1 MKLFVRISVI
11 ILAGAGIVLSIFPVA
26 WLPPL
31 SDIRYKGWAGI
42 AGAVLI
48 LFLPSLVRPSEK
60 NLDFNRKSQAA
71 DLFQSL
77 LIFVFIGN
85 ALGGLGLYK
94 LHNYGFEFDKVLHFF
109 TPFLGVVIIS
119 FVLSGRWGIRR
130 TRAIPIALV
139 IIIGLGIAWEIYE
152 VLVDFLFKTH
162 ISGAYGLNVSR
173 DTKFDLLFDILGSAS
188 GAIASVYF
196 WQYFSGTANI
206 NKIKIIK
213 GVISA
218 LILAIAIG
226 FYAAYMKM

>member
-1 MKLFVRISVI
+1 MKLFVKISVI
-11 ILAGAGIVLSIFPVA
+11 ILVSAGIILLIFPVA
-26 WLPPL
+26 WLPPF

-48 LFLPSLVRPSEK
+48 LFLPRLVRPLEK
-60 NLDFNRKSQAA
+60 NPDFNRKNQAA
-71 DLFQSL
+71 DLFQFL
-77 LIFVFIGN
+77 LTFVFIGN

-94 LHNYGFEFDKVLHFF
+94 LYSYGFEFDKVLHFF

-119 FVLSGRWGIRR
+119 FVLSGRWGIHQA
-130 TRAIPIALV
+130 RAIPIALV
-139 IIIGLGIAWEIYE
+139 IIILLGITWEIYE

-162 ISGAYGLNVSR
+162 ISGVYGLNVSR
-173 DTKFDLLFDILGSAS
+173 DTKFDLLFDVLGSAS

-206 NKIKIIK
+206 NKTKIIK
-213 GVISA
+213 SVILA
-218 LILAIAIG
+218 FILAIAIG